1 VAEVSLVLRDF
12 THPAMHRILQWDLR
26 RADLAR
32 EQASLLPKPWRRWAE
47 DAFEEWPQV
56 DWPALRPE

>member
-1 VAEVSLVLRDF
+1 
-12 THPAMHRILQWDLR
+12 MHRILQWDLR